1 MKKEKIIVPGNVRY
15 ISDWEGFSL
24 FEFPHIM
31 NKKIPGCGF
40 TEYCIRNFIPIIL
53 CSPRL
58 ILLEN
63 KSDQHPEVFYF
74 RNELDRVLDIDKD
87 LIILNKF
94 NDEIITEGEVSSKKR
109 QLIIDSLEN
118 NIRNYIFG
126 CITKNLPCKILVTYD
141 SYRLLKNI
149 LVNLGYFE
157 SFYTVVDE
165 FQSIFTDSR
174 FKSDTEMEFLNH
186 LKDVQKLCFVSA
198 TPMIDKYLDMLSE
211 FKDLPYYELD
221 WETENPMRVL
231 RPDLDV
237 KVIKSVTSKAV
248 EIINTYKSGNFEE
261 TVETDES
268 GNLHYIKSTEAVLYI
283 NSVKNIV
290 SIIKK
295 AKLLPEE
302 VNILCANT
310 ITNQNK
316 LDKIAGVG
324 KYLIGKV
331 PLRDEP
337 RKMFTLCTRTVYL
350 GADFYSTCARSFI
363 LSDAN
368 IETLAVDITL
378 DLPQILGRQR
388 LLENPW
394 KNRAEL
400 YFKSITKNNIV
411 TKEDF
416 DKYIENKLSKTN
428 NLLLSYNSSP
438 TKESKHDLA
447 EKYQRAAKM
456 DYYKMDYVAVNTHG
470 GKDLYPIQNN
480 LVLAAEIRA
489 FEIQQLDY
497 KDRFSVFYRLSDEGY
512 INSDL
517 TNFIT
522 DFEKLSTFYDKM
534 RAICESNFNDL
545 EKSIILE
552 QVPITFKTYYNLLG
566 PITLKACGYNITNI
580 RKKLEIDKS
589 NKNNV
594 DDLLKL
600 VYSTFNIGEKYL
612 LSNIKLILSDL
623 YNKANYLA
631 SPKATDIEKYFEV
644 KKFQITNKE
653 TGKRDN
659 GYELLKKKDL

>member
-1 MKKEKIIVPGNVRY
+1 MKKEKIIVPNKVRY
-15 ISDWEGFSL
+15 ISDWENFKL

-40 TEYCIRNFIPIIL
+40 TEYCIRNSMHTIL

-63 KSDQHPEVFYF
+63 KAEQHPEVFYF
-74 RNELDRVLDIDKD
+74 RNELDKALDIDKD

-94 NDEIITEGEVSSKKR
+94 NNDLCSEEVSAEKR
-109 QLIIDSLEN
+109 KLIIENLEN
-118 NIRNYIFG
+118 SIRNYIFG
-126 CITKNLPCKILVTYD
+126 CIAKKYPCKILVTYD

-149 LVNLGYFE
+149 LINLNCFDN
-157 SFYTVVDE
+157 FYTIVDE

-174 FKSDTEMEFLNH
+174 FKSDTELEFINH
-186 LKDVQKLCFVSA
+186 LRDVQRLCFVSA
-198 TPMIDKYLDMLSE
+198 TPMIDEYLEMLPE

-221 WETENPMRVL
+221 WSSENPMRVL
-231 RPDLDV
+231 KPDLDV

-248 EIINTYKSGNFEE
+248 EIINTYKKGEFEE
-261 TVETDES
+261 TIELDS
-268 GNLHYIKSTEAVLYI
+268 AGNAVVVRSTEAVLYI

-295 AKLLPEE
+295 AGLKPEE

-310 ITNQNK
+310 STNQGK
-316 LDKIAGVG
+316 LDKIAGKG
-324 KYLIGKV
+324 KYVIGRV

-400 YFKSITKNNIV
+400 YFKTLTKDNIV

-416 DKYIENKLSKTN
+416 ERYIENKLSKTA
-428 NLLLSYNSSP
+428 NLLLSYKSSP
-438 TKESKHDLA
+438 TVESKHDLA
-447 EKYQRAAKM
+447 EKFQRAAKM
-456 DYYKMDYVAVNTHG
+456 DFYKMDYVAVNVHG
-470 GKDLYPIQNN
+470 GKDLFPIRND
-480 LVLAAEIRA
+480 LVLAAERRA
-489 FEIQQLDY
+489 FEIQQIDY
-497 KDRFSVFYRLSDEGY
+497 KDRFAVFYRLEEEGY
-512 INSDL
+512 VGNELASFVR
-517 TNFIT
+517 NFNN
-522 DFEKLSTFYDKM
+522 LPTFYDKM
-534 RAICESNFNDL
+534 RALCESPFNNL
-545 EKSIILE
+545 ERSIILE
-552 QVPITFKTYYNLLG
+552 QIPITFKNYYNLLG

-580 RKKLEIDKS
+580 RKKLEINQS
-589 NKNNV
+589 NDENFSN
-594 DDLLKL
+594 LSKL
-600 VYSTFNIGEKYL
+600 IDSTFTIGGKYL
-612 LSNIKLILSDL
+612 LSDVKIKLKEL
-623 YNKANYLA
+623 YDKSNYLA
-631 SPKATDIEKYFEV
+631 SPKATDIENYFEV
-644 KKFQITNKE
+644 RKFQSTNKE
-653 TGKRDN
+653 TGKRDYY
-659 GYELLKKKDL
+659 YEILKKKS

>member
-1 MKKEKIIVPGNVRY
+1 MKKEKIVVPGNIRY
-15 ISDWEGFSL
+15 ISEWEEFRL

-40 TEYCIRNFIPIIL
+40 TEYCIRNDQNIIL

-63 KSDQHPEVFYF
+63 KAEQHPEVFYF
-74 RNELDRVLDIDKD
+74 RNELDKALDIDKD

-94 NDEIITEGEVSSKKR
+94 YNDVNEDVISAEKR
-109 QLIIDSLEN
+109 KLVLEN
-118 NIRNYIFG
+118 LELSLKNYIFG
-126 CITKNLPCKILVTYD
+126 CITKNRPCKILVTYD
-141 SYRLLKNI
+141 SYRLLKNLLI
-149 LVNLGYFE
+149 NLGYFKL
-157 SFYTVVDE
+157 FYTVVDE

-174 FKSDTEMEFLNH
+174 FKSDTELEFINH
-186 LKDVQKLCFVSA
+186 LKDVQNLCFVSA
-198 TPMIDKYLDMLSE
+198 TPMIDDYLEMLDE

-221 WETENPMRVL
+221 WETKNPMRVL
-231 RPDLDV
+231 KPDLEV

-248 EIINTYKSGNFEE
+248 EIINSYKSGNFEE
-261 TVETDES
+261 TVELDS
-268 GNLHYIKSTEAVLYI
+268 DGSVLVIKSIEAVLYI

-295 AKLLPEE
+295 AGLMPDE

-310 ITNQNK
+310 TTNQNK
-316 LDKIAGVG
+316 LDKIAGKG

-331 PLRDEP
+331 PLRGEP

-350 GADFYSTCARSFI
+350 GADFYSDNARTFI

-411 TKEDF
+411 TKEHF
-416 DKYIENKLSKTN
+416 DQYIENKLSKTA
-428 NLLLSYNSSP
+428 NLLLSYNTSP

-470 GKDLYPIQNN
+470 GKDLYPVRND
-480 LVLAAEIRA
+480 LVIVAEKRA
-489 FEIQQLDY
+489 FEIQQIDY
-497 KDRFSVFYRLSDEGY
+497 KDRFSVFYRLGEDGY
-512 INSDL
+512 INNEISL
-517 TNFIT
+517 FVKNFNT
-522 DFEKLSTFYDKM
+522 LPTFYDKM
-534 RAICESNFNDL
+534 RAICESPFSDL
-545 EKSIILE
+545 ERSIILE
-552 QVPITFKTYYNLLG
+552 QVPITFKNFYNQLG
-566 PITLKACGYNITNI
+566 PVILKACGYNITNI
-580 RKKLEIDKS
+580 RKRLETTQSNEETLDGLLNLIYSNFLVGERYSLSNVKVVLKDLYKKS
-589 NKNNV
+589 N
-594 DDLLKL
+594 
-600 VYSTFNIGEKYL
+600 YI
-612 LSNIKLILSDL
+612 
-623 YNKANYLA
+623 A
-631 SPKATDIEKYFEV
+631 SPKASDLERYFEV
-644 KKFQITNKE
+644 RKIQVTNKE
-653 TGKRDN
+653 TGKRDYY
-659 GYELLKKKDL
+659 YEILKKKD

>member
-1 MKKEKIIVPGNVRY
+1 MKKEKIIVPNKVRY
-15 ISDWEGFSL
+15 ISDWENFKL

-40 TEYCIRNFIPIIL
+40 TEYCIRNSMHTIL

-63 KSDQHPEVFYF
+63 KAEQHPEVFYF
-74 RNELDRVLDIDKD
+74 RNELDKALDIDKD

-94 NDEIITEGEVSSKKR
+94 NNDLCSEEVSAEKR
-109 QLIIDSLEN
+109 KLIIENLEN
-118 NIRNYIFG
+118 SIRNYIFG
-126 CITKNLPCKILVTYD
+126 CVAKKYPCKILVTYD

-149 LVNLGYFE
+149 LINLNCFDN
-157 SFYTVVDE
+157 FYTIVDE

-174 FKSDTEMEFLNH
+174 FKSDTELEFINH
-186 LKDVQKLCFVSA
+186 LRDVQRLCFVSA
-198 TPMIDKYLDMLSE
+198 TPMIDEYLEMLPE

-221 WETENPMRVL
+221 WSSENPMRVL
-231 RPDLDV
+231 KPDLDV

-248 EIINTYKSGNFEE
+248 EIINTYKKGEFEE
-261 TVETDES
+261 TIELDS
-268 GNLHYIKSTEAVLYI
+268 AGNAVVVRSTEAVLYI

-295 AKLLPEE
+295 AGLKPEE

-310 ITNQNK
+310 STNQGK
-316 LDKIAGVG
+316 LDKIAGKG
-324 KYLIGKV
+324 KYVIGRV

-400 YFKSITKNNIV
+400 YFKTLTKDNIV

-416 DKYIENKLSKTN
+416 ERYIENKLSKTA
-428 NLLLSYNSSP
+428 NLLLSYKSSP
-438 TKESKHDLA
+438 TVESKHDLA
-447 EKYQRAAKM
+447 EKFQRAAKM
-456 DYYKMDYVAVNTHG
+456 DFYKMDYVAVNVHG
-470 GKDLYPIQNN
+470 GKDLFPIRND
-480 LVLAAEIRA
+480 LVLAAERRA
-489 FEIQQLDY
+489 FEIQQIDY
-497 KDRFSVFYRLSDEGY
+497 KDRFAVFYRLEEEGY
-512 INSDL
+512 VGNELAIFVR
-517 TNFIT
+517 NFNN
-522 DFEKLSTFYDKM
+522 LPTFYDKM
-534 RAICESNFNDL
+534 RALCESPFNDL
-545 EKSIILE
+545 ERSIILE
-552 QVPITFKTYYNLLG
+552 QIPITFKNYYNLLG

-580 RKKLEIDKS
+580 RKKLEINQS
-589 NKNNV
+589 NDENFSN
-594 DDLLKL
+594 LSKL
-600 VYSTFNIGEKYL
+600 IDSTFTIGGKYL
-612 LSNIKLILSDL
+612 LSDVKIKLKEL
-623 YNKANYLA
+623 YNKSNYLA
-631 SPKATDIEKYFEV
+631 SPKATDIENYFEV
-644 KKFQITNKE
+644 RKFQSTNKE
-653 TGKRDN
+653 TGKRDYY
-659 GYELLKKKDL
+659 YEILKKKD